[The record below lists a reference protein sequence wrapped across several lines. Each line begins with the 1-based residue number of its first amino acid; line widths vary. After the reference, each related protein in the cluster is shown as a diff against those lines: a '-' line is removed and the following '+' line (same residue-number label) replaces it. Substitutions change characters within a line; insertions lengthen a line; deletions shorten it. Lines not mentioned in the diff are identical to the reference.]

1 VSSERTPE
9 QRHRNVVGIAWMLAA
24 VGVLALMDGT
34 MKALA
39 SRYPPFEVAAL
50 RGATSLPVVMIW
62 IAFAGGFRQ
71 VIDVRWGLQ
80 IGRGLIGL
88 GMLTSFVYAL
98 GKLPLA
104 EAYAIFFVAPLII
117 TALSVPMLG
126 ERVDAARW
134 LAILVGFGGVLVVLR
149 PTGHGALTLA
159 GLAVLGAALGY
170 ALSAI
175 LTRVIARSDSTLSMI
190 VWFLVPVTVVA
201 SIVAAPRWVPIARAD
216 WWLLAVL
223 GVIGA
228 AGQYLITEAFRHGE
242 ASVLAP
248 FEYTALAWGLGLD
261 WVFWRATPQLRTLA
275 GGGIVVLAG
284 LYILY
289 RERHSSRA
297 DRHSSL
303 VADCVPP

>member
-1 VSSERTPE
+1 
-9 QRHRNVVGIAWMLAA
+9 
-24 VGVLALMDGT
+24 
-34 MKALA
+34 
-39 SRYPPFEVAAL
+39 VA
-50 RGATSLPVVMIW
+50 IW

-71 VIDVRWGLQ
+71 VVDVRWGVQ
-80 IGRGLIGL
+80 IARGLIGL

-104 EAYAIFFVAPLII
+104 EAYAIFFVAPLLI

-126 ERVDAARW
+126 EHVDAARW
-134 LAILVGFGGVLVVLR
+134 LAILVGFAGVLVVLR

-159 GLAVLGAALGY
+159 GLAVLGASLGY
-170 ALSAI
+170 AFSAI
-175 LTRVIARSDSTLSMI
+175 LVRLIARTDSTLSMI
-190 VWFLVPVTVVA
+190 FWFLVPVTVVA
-201 SIVAAPRWVPIARAD
+201 SVVAAPRWVPIARHD

-223 GVIGA
+223 GIIGA

-261 WVFWRATPQLRTLA
+261 WLFWRATPQLRTLV

-284 LYILY
+284 LYILH
-289 RERHSSRA
+289 RERRSSRA
-297 DRHSSL
+297 DRRSSL